1 MEHSGSAGSEAASTR
16 WLHALAM
23 MAGGEDALALAAHI
37 CELPIALLS
46 LGSDEFQTPCMATG
60 LDAAQM
66 DALAPAC
73 LGVATGAVDGTMFDP
88 SKGSA
93 LPSITSTAGA
103 PVPVF
108 LVGVPLLGE
117 DGKVL
122 GSLCV
127 LAPEPVAWDARR
139 HAGLRL
145 VASQLARRIRNCT
158 SQKLADGS
166 TQEPSWAE
174 CGELPVTPD
183 GGLDAVI
190 SSDEAGHVTG
200 WNLGAERIFGYRAEE
215 MLSTPISRIVPEYE
229 QEEHARLLR
238 RCREAGRTEPLETS
252 RLHRNG
258 DRVCVLVHCTPVRG
272 VDGRVTGVVEQ
283 IRDIRALLVRENE
296 AVRLSRLYAA
306 LTRLVQ
312 VVAGEP
318 PRDKLLQ
325 TACTCLVEDAGF
337 STAWIGWHEPATQ
350 RILPVAFAGEAWPQL
365 SRTVVFTDDRPE
377 GRGVIG
383 TAFRTG
389 RHSVSND
396 LQSDPRQAPWQHA
409 IRDCELRAAAAIP
422 IRDNGTIAGTLNV
435 YSRERGYFREQEI
448 TLLEQFANGIGF
460 GLEALTRAETMRQA
474 RQQAE
479 HAQRLTDAMI
489 ESMPGV
495 LYLYDKEGRFLR
507 WNRNLELLAGKSPE
521 QIGNM
526 GPIDFVAEPDRE
538 RLKAEIAKVFTEGDA
553 TMVAG
558 MLRHDGC
565 VRPHFLTGR
574 HVQLDGVDCL
584 VGVGIDIS
592 GRVEAEELRRQS
604 QERYGLLFEHAPAG
618 VLIGDA
624 DGICVDVNPA
634 ACQIFGRK
642 RSAIIGRHL
651 SELAGADNFP
661 SAPAGLARFAD
672 GRRVLEEWQLPR
684 GSGEDVTV
692 RAILKG
698 MLDGTLLLLMMNDV
712 TEHKR
717 QEHRLA
723 RLNRLR
729 RMIGAIHSAMLRRK
743 DRTSLLREACRI
755 AMEEGDFA
763 MAWVEEIDSATGMLR
778 RQCSSAS
785 CSNENP
791 APDDLLFD
799 PNHHKDAL
807 GIRALHSACSVV
819 AVTLTDSDIAS
830 PDIAC
835 RMGSPAGHSGAAFP
849 LLVAGKVDCALV
861 LMASEP
867 GFFDEAEIEL
877 LEWVARDLSYALEHI
892 ETASRLQHLIHF
904 DPLTGLMNAQ
914 SFHEHVEVLANEV
927 HTQGGQ
933 LGVVMLDLEK
943 FAQINRQYG
952 RAAGD
957 HLLQEVGSRLS
968 ESFQSPA
975 LIARVGGDTFAV
987 AEPAPATVESDVC
1000 EEMRRRLT
1008 LVFERMFRVGDEDIQ
1023 LKARF
1028 GAAHYPAAA
1037 DDADDLPDLERA
1049 GAALHL
1055 AKAGGERFSRYSRS
1069 GQHGSAQSLE
1079 TQLHEALNQE
1089 QFRLV
1094 YQPRVD
1100 LVSGEIVGAEA
1111 LLRWH
1116 HPERGLIM
1124 PGEFI
1129 GAAERSGLIYQIGNW
1144 VLDKVCWQQAQW
1156 RAAGVPLVQIS
1167 ANISAI
1173 QINRGDLFR
1182 IVTEALARHRLTP
1195 DLIELELTESAVLQ
1209 DMATS
1214 ALVLKQLRGLGVG
1227 LALDDFG
1234 TGYSS
1239 LSHLKQLPFHR
1250 VKIDRSFIVDVTRS
1264 VEDAAIALAI
1274 IRIARSLRLKAVGEG
1289 VETHAQLKFL
1299 TKHDCDEMQGNL
1311 FSPPIEADAFV
1322 ASIMSR
1328 RKLAIPGAEPSDH
1341 RNLLV
1346 VDDEIGICNALTRLL
1361 RRDGYNILIARSG
1374 AEALDLLALHPIQ
1387 VILSDQRMPGM
1398 SGTEL
1403 LGKVKSLYPN
1413 TVRIIL
1419 SGYTDLSVVTE
1430 AVNQGAVF
1438 RFLTKPWDDGQLRSQ
1453 IRDAF
1458 VHYYSD
1464 QS

>member
-93 LPSITSTAGA
+93 LPSITRTAGA

-318 PRDKLLQ
+318 PRDKLFQ

-337 STAWIGWHEPATQ
+337 STAWVGWHEPATQ
-350 RILPVAFAGEAWPQL
+350 RILPVAFAGEAWAQL
-365 SRTVVFTDDRPE
+365 SRIAVFADDRAE

-389 RHSVSND
+389 RYCVSND
-396 LQSDPRQAPWQHA
+396 LENDARQAPWQHA
-409 IRDCELRAAAAIP
+409 IRDCALRAAAAIP
-422 IRDNGTIAGTLNV
+422 IRDKGTIAGTLNV

-448 TLLEQFANGIGF
+448 SLLERFANGIGF
-460 GLEALTRAETMRQA
+460 GLEVLARTEAMRQTQ
-474 RQQAE
+474 QQAE
-479 HAQRLTDAMI
+479 RAQRLTDAMI
-489 ESMPGV
+489 ESMPGI
-495 LYLYDKEGRFLR
+495 LYLYDREGRLLR
-507 WNRNLELLAGKSPE
+507 WNRNFERLTGLRPE
-521 QIGNM
+521 QIRDM
-526 GPIDFVAEPDRE
+526 SSADFVAESDRD
-538 RLKAEIAKVFTEGDA
+538 RLKAAIERAFAHGDA
-553 TMVAG
+553 AVEAG
-558 MLRHDGC
+558 IRLHGGR
-565 VRPHFLTGR
+565 VRPHLLSGR
-574 HVQLDGVDCL
+574 RVQLDGADCL

-592 GRVEAEELRRQS
+592 ARVEAEELRRQS

-618 VLIGDA
+618 VLVGDA
-624 DGICVDVNPA
+624 HGICVDVNPA
-634 ACQIFGRK
+634 ACRILGRK
-642 RSAIIGRHL
+642 RSAILGKHL
-651 SELAGADNFP
+651 SELTGGDNFP
-661 SAPAGLARFAD
+661 PAPAGLARFAD
-672 GRRVLEEWQLPR
+672 GGRVHEEWRLPHGPDKGVIVR
-684 GSGEDVTV
+684 VT
-692 RAILKG
+692 LTG
-698 MLDGTLLLLMMNDV
+698 MPDGTFLLLMNDV
-712 TEHKR
+712 TERKL

-743 DRTSLLREACRI
+743 DRASLLREACRI
-755 AMEEGDFA
+755 AVQDGDFA

-778 RQCSSAS
+778 RPAGSAACNSEDLSS
-785 CSNENP
+785 
-791 APDDLLFD
+791 DDLMLD
-799 PNHHKDAL
+799 PSHHKETL
-807 GIRALHSACSVV
+807 GIRALHSARSVV
-819 AVTLTDSDIAS
+819 TDTLADSDIAS
-830 PDIAC
+830 PELAC
-835 RMGSPAGHSGAAFP
+835 CIESPRGHSGAAFP

-861 LMASEP
+861 FMASEP

-892 ETASRLQHLIHF
+892 ETASQLHHLIHF

-943 FAQINRQYG
+943 FAQTNRQYG

-1028 GAAHYPAAA
+1028 GAAHYSAAA

-1182 IVTEALARHRLTP
+1182 IMTETLARHRLTP